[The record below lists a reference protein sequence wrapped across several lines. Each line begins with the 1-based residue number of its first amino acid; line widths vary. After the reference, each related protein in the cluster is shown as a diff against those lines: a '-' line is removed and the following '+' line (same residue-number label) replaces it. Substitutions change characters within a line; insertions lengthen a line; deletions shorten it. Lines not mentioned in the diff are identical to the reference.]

1 MLESLD
7 PYTLYVPEGEQH
19 QLEILSTGSYGGVG
33 IEAGYRGE
41 DIVIIAPHPGYPAHR
56 AGLRAGD
63 IIRSID
69 GVEIHKMEPAEV
81 REMTVGDPGC
91 VVEIVIERGGISKP
105 ISVFVGSERIE
116 VKNMY
121 LSSR

>member
-63 IIRSID
+63 IIRSSE
-69 GVEIHKMEPAEV
+69 GVGIHKMEAAEV
-81 REMTVGDPGC
+81 REVNGGNPGTCKGVVNGDP
-91 VVEIVIERGGISKP
+91 R
-105 ISVFVGSERIE
+105 
-116 VKNMY
+116 
-121 LSSR
+121 